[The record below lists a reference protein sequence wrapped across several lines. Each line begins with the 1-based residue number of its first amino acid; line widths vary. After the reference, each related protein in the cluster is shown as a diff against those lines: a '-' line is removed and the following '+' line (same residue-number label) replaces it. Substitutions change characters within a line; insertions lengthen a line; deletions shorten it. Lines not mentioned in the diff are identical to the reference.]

1 MRKNLR
7 WKILLIVAV
16 TLACLAGFAGLP
28 PSLSKM
34 KERIHL
40 GLDLRGGIHMILQ
53 VVTDDAVNM
62 ETDQV
67 VDRVKEELR
76 SRQISFSEVRKRD
89 LKQLE
94 IREVD
99 PQKTSETRAL
109 LDENFPTWD
118 RSSLAEVPNSF
129 LLTLKPSVENQ
140 LRISSVQQ
148 AIQTIRNR
156 VDQLG
161 VAEPVIQEHGV
172 ASEYQILVQLPGVDD
187 PARVKDIIKS
197 TALLELK
204 IVEPGS
210 GPFASRAGRA

>member
-1 MRKNLR
+1 
-7 WKILLIVAV
+7 
-16 TLACLAGFAGLP
+16 
-28 PSLSKM
+28 M

-76 SRQISFSEVRKRD
+76 SHQISFSEVRKRD

-99 PQKTSETRAL
+99 PQKTSEARAL

-129 LLTLKPSVENQ
+129 L
-140 LRISSVQQ
+140 
-148 AIQTIRNR
+148 
-156 VDQLG
+156 
-161 VAEPVIQEHGV
+161 
-172 ASEYQILVQLPGVDD
+172 
-187 PARVKDIIKS
+187 
-197 TALLELK
+197 
-204 IVEPGS
+204 
-210 GPFASRAGRA
+210 